1 MFVYLVQL
9 FNSPNEVRIA
19 GGIFKINII
28 CNEKRKE
35 RNERYRII
43 SKIIQLKIYIFINK
57 IFFCAKAFL
66 KLE

>member
-1 MFVYLVQL
+1 MFAYLVQL

-28 CNEKRKE
+28 CNEKKK
-35 RNERYRII
+35 ERYRII

-57 IFFCAKAFL
+57 FFFCAKAFL

>member
-1 MFVYLVQL
+1 MFAYLVQL

-28 CNEKRKE
+28 CNEKKK
-35 RNERYRII
+35 ERYRII

-57 IFFCAKAFL
+57 IFFFVQ
-66 KLE
+66 KLF

>member
-28 CNEKRKE
+28 CNEKKKKKE
-35 RNERYRII
+35 MKDII
-43 SKIIQLKIYIFINK
+43 LFQK
-57 IFFCAKAFL
+57 
-66 KLE
+66 